1 MNALAKIEPL
11 PPLDLSR
18 SLKTL
23 SWPAWLQHSAN
34 GLTVGS
40 ETVTRAD
47 GVTGKLIV
55 PTIVRSLAPSPQARG
70 AIEARLAD
78 LRAARDAVD
87 IDFAMAK
94 VAELLLSF
102 AGQAMNEA
110 GAKARARGY
119 ITALED
125 LPAWAIA
132 EACRRWLR
140 GEAGESQN
148 YNFAPSPPVL
158 RKIAESVVAVVDHQ
172 ATVLERLLTAKVVD
186 DPEEFTEEHCADMR
200 VRLDKLFKDVAKP
213 KEMPKREIA
222 GPTDEALRA
231 HYSPPAEEDAA

>member
-11 PPLDLSR
+11 PPLDLAR

-40 ETVTRAD
+40 EEVTRED
-47 GVTGKLIV
+47 GVKGRLIV
-55 PTIVRSLAPSPQARG
+55 PTIVRSLAPSSSARN
-70 AIEARLAD
+70 AIEARIAE
-78 LRAARDAVD
+78 LRAARAAVD

-94 VAELLLSF
+94 VTELLLSF
-102 AGQAMNEA
+102 NAQQMNEA

-140 GEAGESQN
+140 GEAGEQN
-148 YNFAPSPPVL
+148 YNFAPAPPIL
-158 RKIAESVVAVVDHQ
+158 RKAAESAAELVDHQ
-172 ATVLERLLTAKVVD
+172 LTALERLLSAKVVD
-186 DPEEFTEEHCADMR
+186 DPEEFSAEHCEDMR
-200 VRLDKLFKDVAKP
+200 ERLAVVFREAAQPKAIPKP
-213 KEMPKREIA
+213 SISEA
-222 GPTDEALRA
+222 GDI
-231 HYSPPAEEDAA
+231 PAQDTAAA